1 MKKLMLTL
9 AAVMLIGTAAMAQ
22 DDNKKEKKL
31 DKTEM
36 VKKRTESVATKYK
49 LDENQTKK
57 LLELNTKYA
66 DKLNAGPAGGR
77 GMGQRG
83 EGAQAQRK
91 QMTDEQKKQMQ
102 ERRQQRQADMEAYK
116 AELKKIFNDEQ
127 MKQYE
132 ADMAQ
137 GRNGG
142 PRGGQRGGQKRNT
155 QNNQ

>member
-1 MKKLMLTL
+1 MKKLILTL

-36 VKKRTESVATKYK
+36 VKKRTESMATKYK
-49 LDENQTKK
+49 LDEKQTKK

-66 DKLNAGPAGGR
+66 DKLSAGPARGR
-77 GMGQRG
+77 GMGPGGNGVRP
-83 EGAQAQRK
+83 ERK
-91 QMTDEQKKQMQ
+91 QMTDEQKKEMQ
-102 ERRQQRQADMEAYK
+102 ERRQQRQANMEAYK
-116 AELKKIFNDEQ
+116 AELKKILNDEQ
-127 MKQYE
+127 LKQYE
-132 ADMAQ
+132 TDMAQ

-142 PRGGQRGGQKRNT
+142 QKRNK

>member
-22 DDNKKEKKL
+22 DDNKKEKKF

-36 VKKRTESVATKYK
+36 VKKRTESMATKYK
-49 LDENQTKK
+49 LDEKQTKK

-83 EGAQAQRK
+83 EGAHAQRK

-116 AELKKIFNDEQ
+116 AELKKILNDEQ

-142 PRGGQRGGQKRNT
+142 PRGGLRGGQKRNT

>member
-36 VKKRTESVATKYK
+36 VKKHTERMATKYK
-49 LDENQTKK
+49 LDEKQAKK
-57 LLELNTKYA
+57 LLDLNTKYA
-66 DKLNAGPAGGR
+66 DKLNMRP
-77 GMGQRG
+77 GMGQGMGPGRNG
-83 EGAQAQRK
+83 VRPERK

-102 ERRQQRQADMEAYK
+102 ERRQQRQANMEAYK
-116 AELKKIFNDEQ
+116 TELKKILNDEQ
-127 MKQYE
+127 LKQYE
-132 ADMAQ
+132 TDMAQ

-142 PRGGQRGGQKRNT
+142 QKRNK

>member
-36 VKKRTESVATKYK
+36 VKKHTERMATKYK
-49 LDENQTKK
+49 LDEKQAKK
-57 LLELNTKYA
+57 LLDLNTKYA
-66 DKLNAGPAGGR
+66 DKLNMGP
-77 GMGQRG
+77 GMGQDMGPGRNG
-83 EGAQAQRK
+83 VRPERK

-102 ERRQQRQADMEAYK
+102 ERRQQRQANMEAYK
-116 AELKKIFNDEQ
+116 TELKKILNDEQ
-127 MKQYE
+127 LKQYE
-132 ADMAQ
+132 TDMAQ

-142 PRGGQRGGQKRNT
+142 QKRNK

>member
-36 VKKRTESVATKYK
+36 VKKHTERMATKYK
-49 LDENQTKK
+49 LDEKQAKK
-57 LLELNTKYA
+57 LLDLNTKYA
-66 DKLNAGPAGGR
+66 DKLNMGPGR
-77 GMGQRG
+77 NGVRP
-83 EGAQAQRK
+83 ERK

-102 ERRQQRQADMEAYK
+102 ERRQQRQANMEAYK
-116 AELKKIFNDEQ
+116 TELKKILNDEQ
-127 MKQYE
+127 LKQYE
-132 ADMAQ
+132 TDMAQ

-142 PRGGQRGGQKRNT
+142 QKRNK
-155 QNNQ
+155 QNSQ

>member
-36 VKKRTESVATKYK
+36 VKKHTERMATKYK
-49 LDENQTKK
+49 LDEKQAKK
-57 LLELNTKYA
+57 LLDLNTKYA
-66 DKLNAGPAGGR
+66 DKLNMGP
-77 GMGQRG
+77 GMGQGMGPGRNG
-83 EGAQAQRK
+83 VRPERK

-102 ERRQQRQADMEAYK
+102 ERRQQRQANMEAYK
-116 AELKKIFNDEQ
+116 TELKKILNDEQ
-127 MKQYE
+127 LKQYE
-132 ADMAQ
+132 TDMAQ

-142 PRGGQRGGQKRNT
+142 QKHNK

>member
-36 VKKRTESVATKYK
+36 VKKHTERMATKYK
-49 LDENQTKK
+49 LDEKQAKK
-57 LLELNTKYA
+57 LLDLNTKYA
-66 DKLNAGPAGGR
+66 DKPNMGP
-77 GMGQRG
+77 GMGQGMGPGRNG
-83 EGAQAQRK
+83 VRPERK

-102 ERRQQRQADMEAYK
+102 ERRQQRQANMEAYK
-116 AELKKIFNDEQ
+116 TELKKILNDEQ
-127 MKQYE
+127 LKQYE
-132 ADMAQ
+132 TDMAQ

-142 PRGGQRGGQKRNT
+142 QKRNK